1 LHDYVLRAFWESDVY
16 DDQDDIDY
24 HSKRAVSELDRGLI
38 SQSMEAARAHLRLSS
53 LHFERAR
60 ELSGRLYSS
69 TPPLSM

>member
-1 LHDYVLRAFWESDVY
+1 VY

-69 TPPLSM
+69 RPPLSM